1 MDLQYFI
8 LAFTSIFS
16 ILNPFGAVP
25 VFIALTESYPKKEMD
40 LVAKKTVIYA
50 LAILLA
56 FALFGEWILKFFGIS
71 LDAFKIAGGI
81 LLLLISLDMVRGKQE
96 AKIHKKD
103 VEAAYEIDEIALMP
117 LATPLLAGPGSI
129 TACMVAMAEA
139 PTIEDK
145 FLVILAILV
154 SLGVTYLTLLS
165 AESILGKIG
174 KLGIRIL
181 TRMMGFI
188 LTAIAVQ
195 MIVSGI
201 KGALL

>member
-25 VFIALTESYPKKEMD
+25 VFITLTESYPKKERD
-40 LVAKKTVIYA
+40 LVAKKTVIYT
-50 LAILLA
+50 LAILLV
-56 FALFGEWILKFFGIS
+56 FTLFGEWILKFFGIS

-96 AKIHKKD
+96 SKIQRKD
-103 VEAAYEIDEIALMP
+103 IEAAYEIDEIALMP

-139 PTIEDK
+139 PTFGDK
-145 FLVILAILV
+145 FLVILAILL
-154 SLGVTYLTLLS
+154 SLAITYLVLLS
-165 AESILGKIG
+165 AESILDKIG

-195 MIVSGI
+195 MIINGV

>member
-25 VFIALTESYPKKEMD
+25 VFITLTESYPKKERD
-40 LVAKKTVIYA
+40 LVAKRTVIYA

-56 FALFGEWILKFFGIS
+56 FTLFGEWILKFFGIS

-81 LLLLISLDMVRGKQE
+81 LLLLISLDMVRGQQE
-96 AKIHKKD
+96 AKIHRKEI
-103 VEAAYEIDEIALMP
+103 EAAYEIDEIALMP

-139 PTIEDK
+139 ADIGDR
-145 FLVILAILV
+145 FLVILAILL
-154 SLGVTYLTLLS
+154 SLGITYLTLLS
-165 AESILGKIG
+165 AEKVLDKIG
-174 KLGIRIL
+174 RLGIRIL
-181 TRMMGFI
+181 TRMMGLI

-195 MIVSGI
+195 MIVNGI

>member
-1 MDLQYFI
+1 MELQYFI

-25 VFIALTESYPKKEMD
+25 VFITLTESYPKKERD
-40 LVAKKTVIYA
+40 LVAKRTVIYA

-56 FALFGEWILKFFGIS
+56 FTLFGEWILKFFGIS

-81 LLLLISLDMVRGKQE
+81 LLLLISLDMVGGQQE
-96 AKIHKKD
+96 AKIHRKEI
-103 VEAAYEIDEIALMP
+103 EAAYEIDEIALMP

-139 PTIEDK
+139 ADIGDR
-145 FLVILAILV
+145 FLVILAILL
-154 SLGVTYLTLLS
+154 SLGITYLTLLS
-165 AESILGKIG
+165 AEKVLDKIG
-174 KLGIRIL
+174 RLGIRIL
-181 TRMMGFI
+181 TRMMGLI

-195 MIVSGI
+195 MIVNGI

>member
-25 VFIALTESYPKKEMD
+25 VFITLTESYPKKERD
-40 LVAKKTVIYA
+40 LVARKTVIYT
-50 LAILLA
+50 LAILLV
-56 FALFGEWILKFFGIS
+56 FTLFGEWILKFFGIS

-96 AKIHKKD
+96 SKIQRKD
-103 VEAAYEIDEIALMP
+103 IEAAYEIDEIALMP

-139 PTIEDK
+139 PTFGDK
-145 FLVILAILV
+145 FLVILAILL
-154 SLGVTYLTLLS
+154 SLAITYLTLLS
-165 AESILGKIG
+165 AESVLDKIG

-181 TRMMGFI
+181 TRMMGLI

-195 MIVSGI
+195 MVVNGI

>member
-40 LVAKKTVIYA
+40 LVAKKMVIYA
-50 LAILLA
+50 LVILLA

-139 PTIEDK
+139 PTIDDK

-154 SLGVTYLTLLS
+154 SLGITYLTLLS

>member
-25 VFIALTESYPKKEMD
+25 VFITLTESYPKKERD
-40 LVAKKTVIYA
+40 LVAKKTVIYT
-50 LAILLA
+50 LAILLV
-56 FALFGEWILKFFGIS
+56 FTLFGEWILKFFGIS

-96 AKIHKKD
+96 SKIQRKD
-103 VEAAYEIDEIALMP
+103 IEAAYEIDEIALMP

-139 PTIEDK
+139 PTFGDK

-154 SLGVTYLTLLS
+154 SLGITYLTLLS
-165 AESILGKIG
+165 AESVLDKIG

-181 TRMMGFI
+181 TRMMGLI

-195 MIVSGI
+195 MVVNGI

>member
-1 MDLQYFI
+1 MDFQYFI

-25 VFIALTESYPKKEMD
+25 VFITLTESYPRKERD
-40 LVAKKTVIYA
+40 LVARKTVIYT
-50 LAILLA
+50 LAILLV

-96 AKIHKKD
+96 AKIHRKEI
-103 VEAAYEIDEIALMP
+103 EAAYEIDEIALMP

-139 PTIEDK
+139 PTFGDK
-145 FLVILAILV
+145 FLVVLAILA
-154 SLGVTYLTLLS
+154 SLGITYLTLLS
-165 AESILGKIG
+165 AESVLDRIG

-181 TRMMGFI
+181 TRMMGLI

-195 MIVSGI
+195 MVVNGI

>member
-1 MDLQYFI
+1 MQYFI

-40 LVAKKTVIYA
+40 LVAKKMVIYA
-50 LAILLA
+50 LVILLA

-139 PTIEDK
+139 PTIDDK

-154 SLGVTYLTLLS
+154 SLGITYLTLLS

>member
-1 MDLQYFI
+1 MDIQYFI
-8 LAFTSIFS
+8 LAFSSIFS

-25 VFIALTESYPKKEMD
+25 VFITLTESYPKKERN

-50 LAILLA
+50 LAILLS
-56 FALFGEWILKFFGIS
+56 FALFGSLILKFFGIS

-81 LLLLISLDMVRGKQE
+81 LLLLISLDMVRGHQE
-96 AKIHKKD
+96 AKLHRKEI
-103 VEAAYEIDEIALMP
+103 EAAYEIDEIALMP

-139 PTIEDK
+139 PDIGDK
-145 FLVILAILV
+145 FLVIVAILI
-154 SLGVTYLTLLS
+154 SLGITYITLLF
-165 AESILGKIG
+165 AEKLLDKIG

-181 TRMMGFI
+181 TRMMGLI

>member
-1 MDLQYFI
+1 MDIQYFI

-25 VFIALTESYPKKEMD
+25 VFIALTESYPKKERN
-40 LVAKKTVIYA
+40 LIAKKTVIYT
-50 LAILLA
+50 LIILLI
-56 FALFGEWILKFFGIS
+56 FTLFGNWILKFFGIS
-71 LDAFKIAGGI
+71 LDAFKIAGGL

-96 AKIHKKD
+96 AKLHKKEIED
-103 VEAAYEIDEIALMP
+103 AYEIDEIALMP

-139 PTIEDK
+139 PTFGDK
-145 FLVILAILV
+145 FLVILAIIV
-154 SLGVTYLTLLS
+154 SILITYVTLLS
-165 AESILGKIG
+165 SEKILDRIG
-174 KLGIRIL
+174 KLGIKIL

-195 MIVSGI
+195 MAVNGI